1 MSSVEALPYWQLTS
15 IFEGLEAPDYL
26 RAKAQSKTK
35 LADLK
40 KLMDDQTIA
49 SGEKLE
55 LSTELV
61 ALFEEVLLKV
71 NGLSDDLADLRSFLN
86 GFNAVDSFNDA
97 AKAEISDLLTSSSVF
112 SSLSK
117 RFSAWLARLSLAELM
132 TASSLAAEHEF
143 ALYKSQLNAEH
154 LLADDLEALIS
165 DLDKTSGGAFA
176 RLHNDLISQITI
188 NVKVGSQD
196 AQDYGIA
203 ELKNLQADPNAQIRK
218 LAYEKELELLDSHV
232 VSFAAAMNS
241 IKGQMNTLM
250 LSRGWNS
257 VLEQAVFQNNISLKS
272 LEAMQAACRDSF
284 PWFRRYFKA
293 KAKALGKD
301 TLAWYDL
308 QAPISV
314 AEPKHYA
321 WQEAKVFIC
330 ETFALYSQELA
341 DYAERAFEQNWLDV
355 PPRKGK
361 RNGAFCMS
369 VPGPKE
375 SRIMLNYGYTLDDIF
390 TLAHELGHGFHNE
403 QLFKANRTSSQ
414 RSTPMA
420 LAETASIFC
429 ETIVVNEMLER
440 ASHEE
445 KLAILEQD
453 LLGSAQLV
461 IDIYSRFLFEH
472 TVLEK
477 RQERELSVSELNAIM
492 LDAQTQTYGD
502 ALNAAERHPLM
513 WAHKGHYYSTGR
525 SFYNYPYTF
534 GYLFGLG
541 LYAEY
546 QKQADGFQERYN
558 HLLSSTGMTDA
569 KTLAAGFGID
579 IEDLAFW
586 KRSLSV
592 AEARVVEYERLISMF
607 KA

>member
-1 MSSVEALPYWQLTS
+1 MSSVETLPYWQLSS
-15 IFEGLEAPDYL
+15 IFAGLEAPDYQA
-26 RAKAQSKTK
+26 AKAQSKTN
-35 LADLK
+35 LAKLK
-40 KLMDDQTIA
+40 KFMDDQNII

-55 LSTELV
+55 LNIELV
-61 ALFEEVLLKV
+61 AIFEEVLLKI
-71 NGLSDDLADLRSFLN
+71 NSLSDELADLRSFLN
-86 GFNAVDSFNDA
+86 GFNSVDSFNDA
-97 AKAEISDLLTSSSVF
+97 AKAEMSDLLTSSTVF
-112 SSLSK
+112 STLSK
-117 RFSAWLARLSLAELM
+117 RFSAWLARLSLADLM
-132 TASSLAAEHEF
+132 AASSLAAEHEF

-154 LLADDLEALIS
+154 LLTDDLEALIS
-165 DLDKTSGGAFA
+165 DLDNTSGGAFA

-188 NVKVGSQD
+188 NVKFGSQA

-203 ELKNLQADPNAQIRK
+203 ELKNLQADPDAQIRK
-218 LAYEKELELLDSHV
+218 LAYQKELELLESHV
-232 VSFAAAMNS
+232 LSFAAAMNS

-257 VLEQAVFQNNISLKS
+257 VLEQAVFQNNISLES
-272 LEAMQAACRDSF
+272 LKAMQAACRDSF

-293 KAKALGKD
+293 KAKALCKD

-314 AEPKHYA
+314 AEPKHYP
-321 WQEAKVFIC
+321 WDEAKAFIC

-341 DYAERAFEQNWLDV
+341 DYAARAFEQNWLDV

-369 VPGPKE
+369 VPGRKE

-414 RSTPMA
+414 RSTPMT

-440 ASHEE
+440 ASDEE

-453 LLGSAQLV
+453 LLGNSQLV
-461 IDIYSRFLFEH
+461 IDIYSRFLFER

-477 RQERELSVSELNAIM
+477 RQERELSVSELKSIM
-492 LDAQTQTYGD
+492 LDAQAQSYGD
-502 ALNAAERHPLM
+502 ALNPTERHPLM
-513 WAHKGHYYSTGR
+513 WAHKGHYYSTTR

-534 GYLFGLG
+534 GYLFGIG

-546 QKQADGFQERYN
+546 KKQAAGFQERYN
-558 HLLSSTGMTDA
+558 SLLSTTGMADA
-569 KTLAAGFGID
+569 KTLATSFGID
-579 IEDLAFW
+579 IEDVAFW
-586 KRSLSV
+586 KHSLAV
-592 AEARVVEYERLISMF
+592 AEARVVEYERLVNMF